1 LFQCPRSFLFIDFAR
16 KNSLTKGNESM
27 LTDYVPIFIFFVV
40 AVGFALFTIVASA
53 VIGKRKITPQKMMPY
68 ECGMDPIG
76 QARNPFSVKFYIIA
90 MLFIIFDI
98 EAVFIYPWAVI
109 FRDLKIFGLVE
120 MAVFIA
126 ILLVGF
132 IYVWKKGALEWE

>member
-1 LFQCPRSFLFIDFAR
+1 MWTDYIPIFLFF
-16 KNSLTKGNESM
+16 L
-27 LTDYVPIFIFFVV
+27 V
-40 AVGFALFTIVASA
+40 AMAFALVVLFLSA
-53 VIGKRKITPQKMMPY
+53 IIGKRKITPQKMLPY

-76 QARNPFSVKFYIIA
+76 EARRPFSVKFYIIA

-98 EAVFIYPWAVI
+98 EAVFLYPWAVI
-109 FRDLKIFGLVE
+109 FKDLKIFGLGE
-120 MAVFIA
+120 MAVFIG

>member
-1 LFQCPRSFLFIDFAR
+1 MLID
-16 KNSLTKGNESM
+16 SL
-27 LTDYVPIFIFFVV
+27 PIFIFFAV
-40 AVGFALFTIVASA
+40 AVGFALFTIAASA
-53 VIGKRKITPQKMMPY
+53 FLGKRKITPQKMTPY
-68 ECGMDPIG
+68 ECGMDPVG
-76 QARNPFSVKFYIIA
+76 QARNPFSVKFYIVA

-120 MAVFIA
+120 MAVFVA

-132 IYVWKKGALEWE
+132 IYVWKKGALEWD

>member
-1 LFQCPRSFLFIDFAR
+1 MLIDYLPIFLF
-16 KNSLTKGNESM
+16 
-27 LTDYVPIFIFFVV
+27 FVL
-40 AVGFALFTIVASA
+40 AVGFALFVIVASA
-53 VIGKRKITPQKMMPY
+53 FIGKRKITPQKMIPY
-68 ECGMDPIG
+68 ECGMDPVG
-76 QARNPFSVKFYIIA
+76 PARSPFSVKFYIIA

-98 EAVFIYPWAVI
+98 EAIFLYPWAVI

>member
-1 LFQCPRSFLFIDFAR
+1 
-16 KNSLTKGNESM
+16 M
-27 LTDYVPIFIFFVV
+27 LTDYLPIFIFFVV
-40 AVGFALFTIVASA
+40 AVGFALFVLLASA
-53 VIGKRKITPQKMMPY
+53 LIGKRKITPQKMMPY
-68 ECGMDPIG
+68 ECGMDPVG
-76 QARNPFSVKFYIIA
+76 EARKPFSVKFYIIA

-98 EAVFIYPWAVI
+98 EAVFLYPWALI
-109 FRDLKIFGLVE
+109 FRDLRVFGLVE

>member
-1 LFQCPRSFLFIDFAR
+1 MSEVVKGDLIYVFAFC
-16 KNSLTKGNESM
+16 LG
-27 LTDYVPIFIFFVV
+27 
-40 AVGFALFTIVASA
+40 GFAFALGPFVLVYFLAPRWTRNTLDKTGQAI
-53 VIGKRKITPQKMMPY
+53 

-76 QARNPFSVKFYIIA
+76 DARRPFSVKFYIIA

-98 EAVFIYPWAVI
+98 EAVFLYPWAVI
-109 FRDLKIFGLVE
+109 FKELKIFGLVE
-120 MAVFIA
+120 MAVFIF

>member
-1 LFQCPRSFLFIDFAR
+1 M
-16 KNSLTKGNESM
+16 KGNESM
-27 LTDYVPIFIFFVV
+27 LIDYLPIFIFFVV
-40 AVGFALFTIVASA
+40 AVGFALFTIIASA
-53 VIGKRKITPQKMMPY
+53 FIGKRKVTPQKMMPY

-76 QARNPFSVKFYIIA
+76 QARNPFSVKFYMIA

-98 EAVFIYPWAVI
+98 EAIFIYPWAVI
-109 FRDLKIFGLVE
+109 FRDLKTFGLVE

>member
-1 LFQCPRSFLFIDFAR
+1 
-16 KNSLTKGNESM
+16 M
-27 LTDYVPIFIFFVV
+27 LTDYLPIFIFFLV
-40 AVGFALFTIVASA
+40 AVGFALFTIFASA
-53 VIGKRKITPQKMMPY
+53 IIGKRKPTPQKMLPY

-76 QARNPFSVKFYIIA
+76 EARKPFSVKFYIIA
-90 MLFIIFDI
+90 MLFIVFDI
-98 EAVFIYPWAVI
+98 EAVFLYPWAVI

-132 IYVWKKGALEWE
+132 VYVWKKGALEWE